1 MRSGGNSMDQTRSDV
16 KLDSSRAE
24 ARSRLSK
31 TLAYYISYIALGFVI
46 GVIGPTLPGL
56 AEQTG
61 TRLSEISFLFTA
73 HSLGYLFGSLLSG
86 YLYDRTKG
94 HPIIAASLLIMS
106 GVLLL
111 VPFIAWLWVLAA
123 LLFILG
129 ISEGWLDV
137 GGNTLLIWVHG
148 ERVGPFMNGLH
159 FFFGLGAFL
168 SPIVVARAVA
178 SSGGI
183 DWAYWVLAMAVFPI
197 SLLFIV
203 FKSPEIRRPVRAHES
218 RGANVVMVLLISLF
232 FFLHVGSELSFGGWI
247 YSYALLTG
255 IARKAGAAYLT
266 STFWGALT
274 LGRLLG
280 IPVSTRLKPGTMLF
294 TDITGCLVACGIILV
309 WRESLPAVVVGTAVM
324 GLSIASLFP
333 TSINFAERSMDVTGK
348 ITSFFLV
355 GSSVGS
361 MFFPWLIGQ
370 FFESFGPHIMVIVIL
385 AALSTA
391 LAVVAAMVLY
401 RMRYEKNV

>member
-1 MRSGGNSMDQTRSDV
+1 
-16 KLDSSRAE
+16 
-24 ARSRLSK
+24 
-31 TLAYYISYIALGFVI
+31 
-46 GVIGPTLPGL
+46 
-56 AEQTG
+56 
-61 TRLSEISFLFTA
+61 
-73 HSLGYLFGSLLSG
+73 
-86 YLYDRTKG
+86 
-94 HPIIAASLLIMS
+94 
-106 GVLLL
+106 
-111 VPFIAWLWVLAA
+111 

-255 IARKAGAAYLT
+255 IAQKAGAAYLT

-280 IPVSTRLKPGTMLF
+280 IPVSTRLKPGIMLF